1 MVTEIPHVTEIM
13 NFRILFASASLAK
26 FFIESL
32 DAFLV
37 KETEELLTS
46 FVWYKEETGGHQGP

>member
-1 MVTEIPHVTEIM
+1 MITGIPHVTEIM
-13 NFRILFASASLAK
+13 NFRILFSSASLAK
-26 FFIESL
+26 FFIKYKSL

-46 FVWYKEETGGHQGP
+46 FLW